1 MVNMDDQFDLI
12 DQADAL
18 ESFRASDFDCYSAY
32 GEVLDN
38 SVQANASIVK
48 VTFKDREDRS
58 RRNKMIGEV
67 FFADNGEGMTPDIL
81 RRCLKLG
88 YSSRKNDRKG
98 IGRFGVGMTSGA
110 INQCR
115 RVEVYSKVEGGGWY
129 YVYLDLDE
137 VKESKQKVFPIPEK
151 INPPEDV
158 SDFIKNHG
166 TVVRWLKYDNQ
177 EFPYHVVVKQAPIY
191 FGRTYRRFIW
201 GTAKGYEAVSLYVN
215 GKEVNAIDPL
225 YVNKSKTGFEGED
238 AAELFPPTY
247 HEEMIP
253 NDHDSKKQ
261 KSTIEINMSL
271 LPDSYRQGR
280 LQGNSPFAKERYIDR
295 NEGISIMRNDREVF
309 YGRVPYW
316 GGNWADPVSRYIGV
330 EISFNAELD
339 KLFKVKNIKRGALPY
354 GDLNLTLKDLMQPTL
369 RSQLDVIKQRWN
381 EIELEKEKENQSS
394 NIVTNISPSHN
405 KTNTILKEHKDDL
418 LTGDKNKQEKNNNVI
433 ATQAKPSIHGNE
445 KEIQEVIE
453 SLKENG
459 ITIDEKPFVGTT
471 FLNIVHG
478 NGLKAMTYNTNST
491 FFKAYEE
498 ILNELKTRDNELAE
512 NYRVLIDLIF
522 VGYMLAESKIE
533 PESQYE
539 GEEFIEDIKSNWS
552 KELSKILK
560 KWQS

>member
-1 MVNMDDQFDLI
+1 MTNNDDQFDLI

-38 SVQANASIVK
+38 SLQANASIIK
-48 VTFKDREDRS
+48 VIFKDREDRS

-137 VKESKQKVFPIPEK
+137 VKESKQKVFPEPERK
-151 INPPEDV
+151 NPPEEI

-177 EFPYHVVVKQAPIY
+177 EFPYKVVIDKAPVY

-201 GTAKGYEAVSLYVN
+201 GTAKGYGEVSISVN

-247 HEEMIP
+247 KEEIIP

-280 LQGNSPFAKERYIDR
+280 LQGNSSFAKERYIDL
-295 NEGISIMRNDREVF
+295 NEGVSIMRNDREVF

-316 GGNWADPVSRYIGV
+316 GGYWTDPVSRYIGI

-354 GDLNLTLKDLMQPTL
+354 GELNTKLRELMQPTL
-369 RSQLDVIKQRWN
+369 RSQLEVIKLRWD
-381 EIELEKEKENQSS
+381 EIKLEKEKENESS
-394 NIVTNISPSHN
+394 NLVTNISPSHN
-405 KTNTILKEHKDDL
+405 KTNTILKTHKKDL
-418 LTGDKNKQEKNNNVI
+418 LTGDKNKHEKNNNVI
-433 ATQAKPSIHGNE
+433 ATQAKPSAHGNE
-445 KEIQEVIE
+445 KEIQEVIS

-498 ILNELKTRDNELAE
+498 ILNELKKRDNELAE

-539 GEEFIEDIKSNWS
+539 GEEFMEDVKNNWS

-560 KWQS
+560 KWQN

>member
-88 YSSRKNDRKG
+88 YSSRKNNRKG

-253 NDHDSKKQ
+253 NDHD
-261 KSTIEINMSL
+261 
-271 LPDSYRQGR
+271 
-280 LQGNSPFAKERYIDR
+280 
-295 NEGISIMRNDREVF
+295 
-309 YGRVPYW
+309 
-316 GGNWADPVSRYIGV
+316 
-330 EISFNAELD
+330 
-339 KLFKVKNIKRGALPY
+339 
-354 GDLNLTLKDLMQPTL
+354 
-369 RSQLDVIKQRWN
+369 
-381 EIELEKEKENQSS
+381 
-394 NIVTNISPSHN
+394 
-405 KTNTILKEHKDDL
+405 
-418 LTGDKNKQEKNNNVI
+418 
-433 ATQAKPSIHGNE
+433 
-445 KEIQEVIE
+445 
-453 SLKENG
+453 
-459 ITIDEKPFVGTT
+459 
-471 FLNIVHG
+471 
-478 NGLKAMTYNTNST
+478 
-491 FFKAYEE
+491 
-498 ILNELKTRDNELAE
+498 
-512 NYRVLIDLIF
+512 
-522 VGYMLAESKIE
+522 
-533 PESQYE
+533 
-539 GEEFIEDIKSNWS
+539 
-552 KELSKILK
+552 
-560 KWQS
+560 